1 MSHPSLFIDALQYNN
16 WSEEI
21 LKQINQGGLSAVHVT
36 ICYHEDFQE
45 MVQNVVDWNRRFE
58 DFSSLIFLGRTA
70 ADVVKAQKEGRTAIF
85 FGFQNCSPIEDNIG
99 LVEVCHQLGARFMQL
114 TYNNQSLLGTGC
126 YEENDPGITRMG
138 KQVIKEMNRVGLVV
152 DMSHSAERSTLEAIE
167 ISERPI
173 AITHANPTFWHPALR
188 NKSNEVLK
196 ALGESGGMLGFSVYP
211 HHLKD
216 GSDCTLE
223 SFCNMIAD
231 TAEIMGI
238 KNIGIGTDL
247 CQNQPD
253 SVVEWMRNGTW
264 TNDRD
269 YGEGSASFAGFP
281 DQPEWFRDNRDFV
294 NIATGLRSVGFS
306 NDDVDLVMGK
316 NWLNF
321 SNPRLNLYNKFMSSE
336 SVLIDIES
344 DFMRSP
350 EKVMRLDRMGSS
362 FPTRLSFMR
371 TLIRRM
377 SKENWQFKRTLRKV
391 DKDGYGVSVYS
402 AITPKRTYSLIA
414 FTQEIPADMRT
425 DRVIAEV
432 WDATFSLFDGVPTQ
446 EDIDYLAENTPFRKV
461 EDTGRVSLFWQE
473 QIKV

>member
-238 KNIGIGTDL
+238 KNIGIGSDL

-321 SNPRLNLYNKFMSSE
+321 FE
-336 SVLIDIES
+336 
-344 DFMRSP
+344 
-350 EKVMRLDRMGSS
+350 SS
-362 FPTRLSFMR
+362 F
-371 TLIRRM
+371 
-377 SKENWQFKRTLRKV
+377 E
-391 DKDGYGVSVYS
+391 
-402 AITPKRTYSLIA
+402 SL
-414 FTQEIPADMRT
+414 
-425 DRVIAEV
+425 
-432 WDATFSLFDGVPTQ
+432 
-446 EDIDYLAENTPFRKV
+446 
-461 EDTGRVSLFWQE
+461 
-473 QIKV
+473 